1 MPCLILKTL
10 KGLQAFSI
18 IHDNSCSWKEKKVKS
33 PLMNF
38 ANLILLMF
46 LYFNLDLSLSLELFR
61 VLDERLEVV
70 NNQD

>member
-1 MPCLILKTL
+1 
-10 KGLQAFSI
+10 
-18 IHDNSCSWKEKKVKS
+18 
-33 PLMNF
+33 MNF

-70 NNQD
+70 NNQDLDSIFFLRHLPKFFEKNFRRTEMTA